1 MAAEVDGAKELL
13 EPAAAG
19 AEPEAGLLA
28 EADCEA
34 LFCGA
39 VREAVVPP
47 EAAERAADC
56 CEVASAIGVSR
67 MFWRISSL
75 MAATGL
81 SGLLVRME
89 MVRSRWALPP
99 GLVVTIVQC
108 L

>member
-1 MAAEVDGAKELL
+1 MALAARALEGAVAPLMVWLLDVACAALDCTLELAAEVDGAKELL

-34 LFCGA
+34 LFCGD

-56 CEVASAIGVSR
+56 
-67 MFWRISSL
+67 
-75 MAATGL
+75 
-81 SGLLVRME
+81 
-89 MVRSRWALPP
+89 
-99 GLVVTIVQC
+99 
-108 L
+108 